1 MMSGPGLDT
10 PLGEWL
16 RLLEQ
21 RHPNAIDLGLER
33 LAQVAE
39 RLSLPKPS
47 ARIVTVAGT
56 NGKGST
62 VAMISAMAQ
71 AAGIK
76 VGCYTSPHFLRYN
89 ERVTLQGEQ
98 VSDEALVSAFS
109 AIEEARGEISLTYF
123 EFGTLAAF
131 MLLEAADLDLWVLE
145 VGLGG
150 RLDAVNLLDP
160 DVAVLTTVAMDHE
173 AYLGH
178 SLEAI
183 GREKAG
189 IFRTGRPAVLGSR
202 RLPASVFTHAE
213 GIGAE
218 VYHLG
223 GAHDYQ
229 TDEAVWHWRGLGL
242 GREAVT
248 LRHLPIPHLHHDNA
262 STAIQALL
270 LTGLPVSPEAIAK
283 GLDQVAVTGRMQRIG
298 HWCLDVA
305 HNPHA
310 ARYLADVLKDS
321 DRHHGQ
327 RKRGLVIGMMAD
339 KDIEHTVAALAE
351 VACFAWVVPLP
362 LERAIDPESLSD
374 IMSSYLP
381 VRQATDALDATEG
394 FDAAHQALTDG
405 EIDEVLVCGSFFTV
419 AAALT
424 WLDQHPEACL

>member
-1 MMSGPGLDT
+1 MSEPGLNT
-10 PLGEWL
+10 PLNEWL
-16 RLLEQ
+16 HLLEQ

-39 RLSLPKPS
+39 RLNLPKPS
-47 ARIVTVAGT
+47 ARLVTVAGT

-89 ERVTLQGEQ
+89 ERVTLQGEV
-98 VSDEALVSAFS
+98 VSDEALVRAFS
-109 AIEEARGEISLTYF
+109 AIEAARGDISLTYF

-131 MLLEAADLDLWVLE
+131 MILEAADLDLWVLE

-150 RLDAVNLLDP
+150 RLDAVNLFDP

-178 SLEAI
+178 SLDAI

-202 RLPASVFTHAE
+202 DLPASVATHAD
-213 GIGAE
+213 GVGAE
-218 VYHLG
+218 VYRLG
-223 GAHDYQ
+223 SDHDYHMDNQ
-229 TDEAVWHWRGLGL
+229 AWHWRGLSHG
-242 GREAVT
+242 GDAVT
-248 LRHLPIPHLHHDNA
+248 LRHLPVPHLHHDNA

-270 LTGLPVSPEAIAK
+270 LTGLPVSPEAIAS
-283 GLDQVAVTGRMQRIG
+283 GLEQVAITGRMQRLG
-298 HWCLDVA
+298 RWCLDVA

-310 ARYLADVLKDS
+310 ANHLSNVVKRS
-321 DRHHGQ
+321 DQQHGQ

-339 KDIEHTVAALAE
+339 KDIEHTVASLSE
-351 VACFAWVVPLP
+351 VALFAWAIPLP
-362 LERAIDPESLSD
+362 LERAIDPQSLSD

-381 VRQATDALDATEG
+381 VRQLTNPLDAAEAFG
-394 FDAAHQALTDG
+394 AAAQALTDG
-405 EIDEVLVCGSFFTV
+405 ELDEVLVCGSFFTV